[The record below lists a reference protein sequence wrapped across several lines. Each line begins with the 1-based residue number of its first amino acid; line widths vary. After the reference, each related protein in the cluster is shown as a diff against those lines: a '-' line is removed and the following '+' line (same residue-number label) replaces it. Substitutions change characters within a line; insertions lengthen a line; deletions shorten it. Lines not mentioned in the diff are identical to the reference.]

1 MSSIVIDSPVGFIEI
16 KGTEEFISSALFYDK
31 PPTPTS
37 DDTPQL
43 LFKAAAQFQE
53 YFSGTRKEFDLPLQQ
68 TGTDFQQKVWA
79 ELCKIPYGET
89 ISYLDLA
96 KRLGDVKSIRAAGTA
111 NGKNNISI
119 IVPCHRVIGT
129 DGSLT
134 GYAGGLFRKDWLLR
148 HEGGWPNTKQIS
160 LFD

>member
-16 KGTEEFISSALFYDK
+16 SGDENLITSAKFYDK
-31 PPTPTS
+31 PPTPSS
-37 DDTPQL
+37 DITPQL

-53 YFSGTRKEFDLPLQQ
+53 YFSGTRTAFDLPLQQ
-68 TGTDFQQKVWA
+68 PGTEFQQKVWA
-79 ELCKIPYGET
+79 ELCKIPFGET
-89 ISYLDLA
+89 ISYLELA

-111 NGKNNISI
+111 NGKNNIAI
-119 IVPCHRVIGT
+119 IVPCHRVIGS

-148 HEGGWPNTKQIS
+148 HEGGWPNTNQIS
-160 LFD
+160 MF